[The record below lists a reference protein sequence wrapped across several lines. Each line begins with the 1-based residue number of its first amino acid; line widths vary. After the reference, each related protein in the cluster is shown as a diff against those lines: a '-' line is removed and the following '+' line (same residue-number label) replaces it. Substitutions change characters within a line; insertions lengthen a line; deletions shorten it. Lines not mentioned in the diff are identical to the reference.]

1 MAKTKVFDEN
11 LNEYEKWFIINEFV
25 YKSELQAVQKVIPEN
40 KKGIE
45 IGIGSGLFAKPL
57 GIVEGIEPS
66 SKMRK
71 KARERNLKVINAVA
85 EDLPYPDASRDFALM
100 VTTICF
106 VDDIYRTFQEAH
118 RILKQNGH
126 LIIGF
131 VDKKSPIGKFYLEH
145 KNESLFYQ
153 DANFFDTKEVYEL
166 LEKTGFTIKKTYQ
179 TVFGKLN
186 EINQVQETLTGY
198 GKGSFVVIKAKKV
211 SA

>member
-25 YKSELQAVQKVIPEN
+25 YKSELQAVQKAIPEN

-153 DANFFDTKEVYEL
+153 DANFFSTKEVYEL

>member
-1 MAKTKVFDEN
+1 AKTKVFDEN

-25 YKSELQAVQKVIPEN
+25 YKSELQAVQKAIPEN

-153 DANFFDTKEVYEL
+153 DANFFGTKEVYEL

-198 GKGSFVVIKAKKV
+198 GKGSFVVIKSKKV

>member
-25 YKSELQAVQKVIPEN
+25 YKSELQAVQKAIPEN